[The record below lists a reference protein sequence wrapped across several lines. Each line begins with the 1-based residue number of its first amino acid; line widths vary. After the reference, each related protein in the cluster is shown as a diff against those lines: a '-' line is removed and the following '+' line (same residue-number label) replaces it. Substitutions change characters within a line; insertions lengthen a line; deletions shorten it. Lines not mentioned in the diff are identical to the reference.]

1 MKEPIGM
8 GLVYEVELQRYI
20 CDAADIDVPF
30 LHWNA
35 LIVRPHV
42 RIFATYL
49 IQLDGRPLSQEYYTL

>member
-20 CDAADIDVPF
+20 YDTADIDVPS

-35 LIVRPHV
+35 LIVRPHG

-49 IQLDGRPLSQEYYTL
+49 IRLDGRPPSQEYYTL